1 VHHSRAEAKDWAA
14 ANWRGVCNVIMP
26 SFSSDLRRLN
36 EAGIR
41 HDVRRNIELGFWGAL
56 LVSECGTTLE
66 EYRRFM
72 EIAVDEAQGRHH
84 FLIHG
89 TFDTREQIIEVAKAG
104 ESIGVSG
111 ILLGHPNSFYPR
123 SEQEI
128 FEHLSGVSN
137 ATNLAVCLFA
147 TVQMN
152 LGRFHPSG
160 YPPNVLVRC
169 ASIPNV
175 VAVKYEVG
183 RPGIAGDLEFWKML
197 RGTRILFS
205 DPLEAHS
212 PLTVEMFGQQWMGTS
227 NYEYWGGAVPEY
239 FRLLL
244 DGKFEK
250 AMEIYWRINPAR
262 QARVSIQ
269 TTFAGANFI
278 HRYLWKYQGWLHGY
292 NGGPMRQ
299 PVMKLNDSQ
308 MRSVREP
315 LLKSGFSLG
324 DEDATDFYR
333 GRNPLT

>member
-1 VHHSRAEAKDWAA
+1 MLYTRAEAKEWASA
-14 ANWRGVCNVIMP
+14 HWRGVCNVIMP
-26 SFSSDLRRLN
+26 SFSADLRRLN

-56 LVSECGTTLE
+56 LVSECGTSDE

-72 EIAVDEAQGRHH
+72 QIAVDEAKGRQH

-89 TFDTREQIIEVAKAG
+89 TFDTREQIIAMAKAG
-104 ESIGVSG
+104 EEIGVSG
-111 ILLGHPNSFYPR
+111 ILLGQPNSFYPR
-123 SEQEI
+123 SEEEVY
-128 FEHLSGVSN
+128 EHLAGVANS
-137 ATNLAVCLFA
+137 TRLAVCLFA

-152 LGRFHPSG
+152 LTRFHPSG
-160 YPPNVLVRC
+160 YPPRPLVR
-169 ASIPNV
+169 AADIANV
-175 VAVKYEVG
+175 VAIKYEVG
-183 RPGIAGDLEFWKML
+183 RPGIAGDLEFWKMIQ
-197 RGTRILFS
+197 GKHILFS

-227 NYEYWGGAVPEY
+227 NYEYWGGAVPQY
-239 FRLLL
+239 FKLLL
-244 DGKFEK
+244 EKKFTE

-262 QARVSIQ
+262 QARVAIQ

-315 LLKSGFSLG
+315 LLKSGFKPA
-324 DEDATDFYR
+324 DEDNAAFYI
-333 GRNPLT
+333 GRNPA